1 MIRLSAIG
9 FLCVLLCLPSAGS
22 GQDVKAAPPGRTE
35 IVKAAADVMQR
46 ARYCALVT
54 IGEDGQPQ
62 ARVVD
67 AFAPE
72 GDLTVWIATKPVTRK
87 VKQIRA
93 DPRVTLFYFDPA
105 DPGYVTLIGRA
116 ELVTDAAAKRA
127 HWKPAWAGFYK
138 DENRGD
144 DYLLIRVTPRRV
156 EIVSARHHLAGD
168 PDTWRPV
175 IIDFR

>member
-1 MIRLSAIG
+1 MRNATIAALLAA
-9 FLCVLLCLPSAGS
+9 LCLPSIAS
-22 GQDVKAAPPGRTE
+22 AQEAPATPPARAD
-35 IVKAAADVMQR
+35 IIKAAADVMQR

-87 VKQIRA
+87 VAQIRA
-93 DPRVTLFYFDPA
+93 DPRVTLFYFDA
-105 DPGYVTLIGRA
+105 GDPGYVTLIGTA

-127 HWKPAWAGFYK
+127 HWKPAWAGFYE
-138 DENRGD
+138 DEYRGD
-144 DYLLIRVTPRRV
+144 DYLLIRVTPRRL
-156 EIVSARHHLAGD
+156 EISSARHKLTGD

-175 IIDFR
+175 IIDFQ

>member
-1 MIRLSAIG
+1 MRQTSFASLLAV
-9 FLCVLLCLPSAGS
+9 LCMTSTAWAQTATS
-22 GQDVKAAPPGRTE
+22 APPARAD
-35 IVKAAADVMQR
+35 IIKAAADVMQR

-72 GDLTVWIATKPVTRK
+72 DGLTVWIATKPVTRK
-87 VKQIRA
+87 VAQIRA
-93 DPRVTLFYFDPA
+93 DPRVTLLYFDAA
-105 DPGYVTLIGRA
+105 DPGYVTLIGTA
-116 ELVTDAAAKRA
+116 ELVTDAAARRA

-144 DYLLIRVTPRRV
+144 DYLLIRVKPRRL
-156 EIVSARHHLAGD
+156 EISSARHHLTGD

-175 IIDFR
+175 IVDFQ